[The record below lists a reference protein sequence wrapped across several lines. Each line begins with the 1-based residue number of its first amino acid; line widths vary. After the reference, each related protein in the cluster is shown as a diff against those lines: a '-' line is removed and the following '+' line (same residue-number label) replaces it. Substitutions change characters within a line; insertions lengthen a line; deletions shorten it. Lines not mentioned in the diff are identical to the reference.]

1 MALRML
7 ALVVFVVRVTVNERS
22 TFTELTGKVAR

>member
-7 ALVVFVVRVTVNERS
+7 ALVVFVVRVNERS